1 MKSLVQDML
10 APTSHN
16 AIETN
21 LLMLRQEGVMS
32 DFVSRFKNTMVGIYS
47 GITNSLS
54 QLINDSYDVSNRTA
68 KKNQA
73 TLEDFQK
80 KENRFNFVV
89 HADTL
94 VPIPDGFKGNWLVY
108 STTVAANRQALITQA
123 LNSLEDFNTY
133 LASFIG
139 DKDSKIALQDKG
151 REFKHLQKL
160 REDQEKAF
168 QQFFS
173 SGNQQRAK
181 LSMVFESKSEIAQ
194 ACDTSIQNWKN
205 VSQVGLQQIH
215 ERCNEVAR
223 KMERVINMMSK
234 QGDVQV
240 SKQALLNLS
249 EGGYEVARQIE
260 HLAKYIARSEMS
272 MVISGNQIDRLVSL
286 IK

>member
-32 DFVSRFKNTMVGIYS
+32 DFVSRFKNTMDGIYS
-47 GITNSLS
+47 GITNSLT

-80 KENRFNFVV
+80 KEHKFNFVV

-94 VPIPDGFKGNWLVY
+94 VPIPDGFKGNWLAY
-108 STTVAANRQALITQA
+108 TTTLQANRQVLITQA

-139 DKDSKIALQDKG
+139 DKNSKIALQDKG
-151 REFKHLQKL
+151 KEFKQLQKL

-168 QQFFS
+168 YQFFS

-181 LSMVFESKSEIAQ
+181 LSMVFDSKSEIAS
-194 ACDTSIQNWKN
+194 AADTSIQNWKT
-205 VSQVGLQQIH
+205 VSQVSLKEIH

-223 KMERVINMMSK
+223 KMERVINMVSGSK
-234 QGDVQV
+234 DIQV

-260 HLAKYIARSEMS
+260 HLAKYVARSEMT